1 MIVAKV
7 GGSLYDWP
15 ALGQTLRAWL
25 AEQSEPVL
33 LFPGGGAAADV
44 VRAWDRV
51 HSLGEEVAHWLAI
64 RSLSLA
70 ARFLQLLLP
79 ELPVVESPMPG
90 ILDPYA
96 YFRNPPRDRGGSPPH
111 LWSVTSDS
119 LALWVAI
126 QSKASK
132 LVLLKS
138 ADAPAGDWS
147 EAGYV
152 DGHFAELRSE
162 AKVRVEAVNLRKQ
175 LGEPTVSTGG

>member
-15 ALGQTLRAWL
+15 GLGPTLRAWL
-25 AEQSEPVL
+25 ASQPEPVL

-51 HSLGEEVAHWLAI
+51 HSLGEEEAHWLAI

-70 ARFLQLLLP
+70 AHFLHRLLP
-79 ELPVVESPMPG
+79 SLPVVELPVPG
-90 ILDPYA
+90 ILDPYPH
-96 YFRNPPRDRGGSPPH
+96 FKNLPRDRGGSPPH
-111 LWSVTSDS
+111 TWSVTSDS
-119 LALWVAI
+119 LSLWVAI
-126 QSKASK
+126 HSNATK

-138 ADAPAGDWS
+138 ADAPDGDWS

-152 DGHFAELRSE
+152 DEYFAVLLVADVE
-162 AKVRVEAVNLRKQ
+162 VEAVNLRSSGSASP
-175 LGEPTVSTGG
+175 LRRGG

>member
-15 ALGQTLRAWL
+15 GLGPALTKWL
-25 AEQSEPVL
+25 ADQPEPVL
-33 LFPGGGAAADV
+33 LFPGGGEAADV
-44 VRAWDRV
+44 VRTWDRA
-51 HSLGEEVAHWLAI
+51 HSLGEEEAHWLAI

-70 ARFLQLLLP
+70 AHFLHLLLP
-79 ELPVVESPMPG
+79 THSVVESPVPG
-90 ILDPYA
+90 ILDPFR

-111 LWSVTSDS
+111 TWSVTSDS

-138 ADAPAGDWS
+138 ADAPEGDWTD
-147 EAGYV
+147 AGYV
-152 DGHFAELRSE
+152 DWHFAVMVKGAS
-162 AKVRVEAVNLRKQ
+162 VSVEAVNLR
-175 LGEPTVSTGG
+175 EITPPSRS